1 MKFSDMMGK
10 GKDSTEEADA
20 ETEAVAARLQVP
32 PPPEAPIRFGTP
44 PEVAEA
50 APAAIDVP
58 AATDAPAATD
68 LQAADPPRAAY
79 TQPAIAEVMAE
90 LTPTKPEP
98 TVASNQQLDATAW
111 LEGLATIDDD
121 MLPG

>member
-10 GKDSTEEADA
+10 GKESTEEADA
-20 ETEAVAARLQVP
+20 ETEAVAARLAVP

-44 PEVAEA
+44 PEVAQE

-58 AATDAPAATD
+58 AATDGLAAPD
-68 LQAADPPRAAY
+68 IQAADTTSVAY

-90 LTPTKPEP
+90 LTPRKPEA